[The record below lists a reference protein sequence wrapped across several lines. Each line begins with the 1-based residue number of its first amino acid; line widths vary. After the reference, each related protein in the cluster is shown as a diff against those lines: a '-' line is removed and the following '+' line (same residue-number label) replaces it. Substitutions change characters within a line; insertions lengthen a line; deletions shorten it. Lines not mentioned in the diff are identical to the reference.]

1 MRRDDDLIRQLM
13 LDLESATTAVGD
25 THKVDGYT
33 RDEVAYH
40 LALILRAGLAEGPA
54 PRYPSDGSDPTIPH
68 LIMVLRL
75 TPAGHDF
82 IDTLRD
88 DTIWKKVKESSKK
101 VGGSLSLELLK
112 QVGAAA
118 IKAHLNLP

>member
-13 LDLESATTAVGD
+13 LDLESATAAVGD
-25 THKVDGYT
+25 AHKVDGYT

-40 LALILRAGLAEGPA
+40 LALILRAGLAEGPE
-54 PRYPSDGSDPTIPH
+54 PRYPSDGSDPTIPR

-88 DTIWKKVKESSKK
+88 DTVWKTVKESAKK
-101 VGGSLSLELLK
+101 AGGSLSLELLK
-112 QVGAAA
+112 QVGTAV
-118 IKAHLNLP
+118 IKAHLNLS

>member
-13 LDLESATTAVGD
+13 LDLESATTAVND
-25 THKVDGYT
+25 AHQVNGYT

-40 LALILRAGLAEGPA
+40 LGLILRAGLAEGPK
-54 PRYPSDGSDPTIPH
+54 PRYSDDGSDPTIPR
-68 LIMVLRL
+68 LIIVLRL

-88 DTIWKKVKESSKK
+88 DTVWNKVKESSKK
-101 VGGSLSLELLK
+101 VGGSLSLDVLK
-112 QVGAAA
+112 QLGISVL
-118 IKAHLNLP
+118 KAQLGLP